1 MAGASIDAIGVINQ
15 IKDNLTD
22 RYDNGFPVLKEI
34 IQNADDAGANRLTIG
49 WSKGFEDAE
58 NELLNA
64 PAIFF
69 VNDAPLEEEHRDAIL
84 SIAQS
89 SKAASKSS
97 VGKFGL
103 GMKSLFH
110 LGEAFFF
117 MSEQWQHQDWAA
129 DVFNPWDKYRPT
141 WNDFSFSDKER
152 IEHRLAS
159 LLGDN
164 NKSWFVVWVP
174 LRTQAL
180 VESKGN
186 KMIINNVSDGHS
198 LPDFFA
204 EQHLAEKT
212 SEILPQLKTLSDIGF
227 YKESQVGTFENI
239 THIALTSDSSRSSFN
254 GGEKLS
260 NGEVTSIFNG
270 KIRATSPNQSRL
282 LEYAGC
288 EKIIAD
294 PRLKKLKTEEM
305 GWPKSY
311 QYDRSAQE
319 PVEALDKAEQ
329 HAAVTFSRFKTS
341 GQAYLRAN
349 WAVFLPLSDTDELVA
364 VPIEGDYDYNLY
376 LHGYFFVDAGRKGL
390 HGHEQLGTSVLLDD
404 VKNDEKRLR
413 QVWNVILASE
423 GTFNLVLLALSEI
436 CEKLRL
442 PHQTKTVLTKAL
454 YDLLVEKYRKEVSK
468 NANWIINVDDKG
480 PSWALLDKNVQ
491 CLPIPRPENS
501 DYSRIWLTLP
511 DLTKLLDKKA
521 LYEATGKEFLT
532 EKNQRESWNI
542 TLLKEALGRSV
553 VSAFY
558 KSINIEYLLQ
568 FLLLAKEHCMVQEF
582 DDLMIPLFRE
592 ALSTHNLAEL
602 SLNKSLNTQVFD
614 LVSARK
620 TVVLPIDKDDQSIWE
635 LVCNI
640 IPEKLL
646 LPRFL
651 SAHNKPI
658 HDNVTEEDLLALLTL
673 VDSYINKQ
681 GERLSSDES
690 SACERLITFVIDC
703 VNASDAIQNSDF
715 YQKSGHLK
723 LLKVESLGSQQS
735 TKYRSLNELI
745 VLKEKYQLFLRG
757 GERNF
762 GKGLGKELVAVVP
775 GLELCFISKDL
786 EIGGLYEGLTA
797 CSESACLRL
806 LSTYPNLGSNSARLA
821 LTKVFSAEFSTDE
834 EKRGFRYL
842 IHGSKEDDLRQ
853 TLWKPNRATNPVWMK
868 IWRMCQPEDFPGW
881 CELAEEFSN
890 ALTNQYEHFA
900 GVKEQFYKD
909 IISEYRAILPECNF
923 DNFDDWEV
931 EQLLADIGSQ
941 GDERLWKALPVH
953 RTAYDTRVAIT
964 TQCLME
970 GSATVPSE
978 WDVHL
983 IQHSAIAE
991 VAACQH
997 KWVNHGQPK
1006 ELIEIALSQATP
1018 AQYAS
1023 FILEQLAVTKD
1034 TNEGI
1039 EHELKDKL
1047 DNTKWLRLASGA
1059 EVSPE
1064 AILSFS
1070 TNELPES
1077 AKLCEL
1083 KESNIYMFSQLDGNM
1098 FENDQA
1104 RGFLR
1109 EWVAKSSNS
1118 VCSCLLAEAAKH
1130 KGYLVGKF
1138 SNISA
1143 QVLEQ
1148 ISGIPPLMQLSAGWG
1163 LLVELYQSQHL
1174 SVNENKQAMLCKETE
1189 PQSLWWA
1196 LERIADDDIHGQS
1209 KELRKAF
1216 LEALCNTEGGV
1227 DYLPKLRF
1235 RNENGSYVFGNT
1247 LVSNVSQV
1255 VADNLISPQE
1265 YAVIESYCSKSA
1277 LTNGNTSKIIELV
1290 GDNAPVLSDYF
1301 DDWEGMVPPDAIAT
1315 FMALFAKSPD
1325 VEKLVSNYLRQST
1338 LESIKQ
1344 VYEEKWYS
1352 GKGRR
1357 GEFSHYP
1364 YSSLYKSVDFELAIC
1379 AENAAY
1385 MTSIFGERIQ
1395 VKLQKTPDS
1404 LLVHQANKTKTKR
1417 VELRRVDTKNVSKD
1431 QLLRMLA
1438 KAVET
1443 IFTDVFGA
1451 ECIRFESDFLKRF
1464 GASEQVDIQIT
1475 RQIVLENVVP
1485 LLERLQVREEGLC
1498 DLRSD
1503 YKREQRVLASS
1514 DPSVLQDRSRLNSV
1528 LTKIKETLENNEKVQ
1543 SLVLESVRKEMSKHF
1558 QYSPFSV
1565 PFELFQNADDAL
1577 CELIEMQGDSTNVLT
1592 RFDVVSGSDGT
1603 LNFYHWGREVNY
1615 CKSSYVAGKNQFDRD
1630 LEKMVSLNVSD
1641 KSDGKTG
1648 KFGLG
1653 FKSSLLLTDIPRL
1666 VSGDICA
1673 EIHAG
1678 VLPSVPS
1685 KPVMTELN
1693 QNVEDHKIGN
1703 RKPTLIQLP
1712 ECNKKRADLKLVL
1725 GRFKSNAGILT
1736 VFSRQIREIN
1746 IDEQRFGWSGQALH
1760 HIPEVLVGE
1769 VKLPTNTSEE
1779 SNVILRSNRV
1789 LVINT
1794 ESGQFLFA
1802 LDSNGVV
1809 SLSNRKNL
1817 SSFWVLNPIDEDLK
1831 LGFCIN
1837 APFAVD
1843 IGRSQ
1848 LAVDNGDNIDLS
1860 SSLGKALSAV
1870 LVKMF
1875 AASSNNWNEF
1885 AEEVG
1890 LGQSSTFI
1898 KFWASLWDVI
1908 TAHWPARLGE
1918 TNSKAELIKQMFT
1931 VEDGLLAFY
1940 QRCAALPRNLGVKE
1954 DSLVQLKNV
1963 DTGANKPLTKAFNTL
1978 GNHPILQRLYKDQ
1991 QLVGHDT
1998 FEFLKSIDFRPNN
2011 GALTKLELIDLIGQD
2026 FPHNEVNHD
2035 RASFYGRLFGKN
2047 FEKLMSNFEMTVTEK
2062 KVLEERFSEL
2072 KFLNKTGV
2080 YVTASKLIVEGSP
2093 ERDLLSKFAP
2103 DSAKLSE
2110 KYDQASMDLVSFI
2123 RRDVSYDIH
2132 SWAKQIRSE
2141 ESNRGGKQEGL
2152 CSFLVEG
2159 GYLASSLL
2167 RKLQTD
2173 HPAFL
2178 TKGRFD
2184 PSVLTEKWR
2193 WSSSKASAFISIWI
2207 DTEEDKARH
2216 VRQAQKEFIPNVT
2229 NGEQILENITNWWNQ
2244 CRNQSLINYDKQLY
2258 AQPMPWKAMTEDF
2271 ELETLDARKGW
2282 LKLFYLGS
2290 CQTIGFSND
2299 TANRNVVSW
2308 FEENGWWDKLAVANG
2323 PSPEV
2328 WKELMEE
2335 YLQTAR
2341 VDERYRIWIQVLPL
2355 YRFATKLKD
2364 YVALFM
2370 NASFIEN
2377 LDDLL
2382 KPNSSNKLS
2391 GSGIQV
2397 SELKGTLGIGI
2408 NFILRELQRHQ
2419 VLEREYCE
2427 DIQKY
2432 AFVLPA
2438 RLRKLLKKMGAGLSL
2453 DAEPGNSE
2461 LAYGYLASSLNSET
2475 HPLLRD
2481 FDIPFRVLLDDKQAF
2496 ERCFNFALEEQFEEV
2511 YG

>member
-22 RYDNGFPVLKEI
+22 RYEDGFPVLKEI
-34 IQNADDAGANRLTIG
+34 IQNADDAGASELTIG
-49 WSKGFEDAE
+49 WSKGFSNAE

-64 PAIFF
+64 PALFF
-69 VNDAPLEEEHRDAIL
+69 INDAPLEEEHRDAIL

-89 SKAASKSS
+89 SKATSKAS

-110 LGEAFFF
+110 MGEAFFF
-117 MSEQWQHQDWAA
+117 MSDQWQTEQWAS
-129 DVFNPWDKYRPT
+129 DVFNPWDKYRDA
-141 WNDFSFSDKER
+141 WNEFGENDKNLIATKLKDFLCADKP
-152 IEHRLAS
+152 
-159 LLGDN
+159 
-164 NKSWFVVWVP
+164 WFIVWVP
-174 LRTQAL
+174 LRTKAL
-180 VESKGN
+180 AKAHN
-186 KMIINNVSDGHS
+186 NYIIINNFSGDEK
-198 LPDFFA
+198 LPSFFNQA
-204 EQHLAEKT
+204 HLSEKT
-212 SEILPQLKTLSDIGF
+212 SEILPQLKNLTDIGF
-227 YKESQVGTFENI
+227 FCESEKDGFEEVTAIQLNEG
-239 THIALTSDSSRSSFN
+239 SSRSYFSGEALLRN
-254 GGEKLS
+254 GDAYATFS
-260 NGEVTSIFNG
+260 G
-270 KIRATSPNQSRL
+270 KIYSSSDEGRCAL
-282 LEYAGC
+282 DYAGC
-288 EKIIAD
+288 ERIIFD
-294 PRLKKLKTEEM
+294 ERLNKLKTEDM

-311 QYDRSAQE
+311 QFDKKANL
-319 PVEALDKAEQ
+319 PIEALDKAEQ
-329 HAAVTFSRFKTS
+329 HASVTFSRFKTQ

-349 WAVFLPLSDTDELVA
+349 WAVFLPLNQTKELVA
-364 VPIEGDYDYNLY
+364 VPIEGEYDFNLY

-390 HGHEQLGTSVLLDD
+390 HGHDNLGFPTSLEH
-404 VKNDEKRLR
+404 VKNDEKKLR
-413 QVWNVILASE
+413 EVWNVILASE
-423 GTFNLVLLALSEI
+423 GTFNLVLLALNEF
-436 CEKLRL
+436 CAKFRL
-442 PHQTKTVLTKAL
+442 SHQTKTDLTKAL
-454 YDLLVEKYRKEVSK
+454 YDLLIERYRKEVSK
-468 NANWIINVDDKG
+468 SANWIINVDDKG
-480 PSWALLDKNVQ
+480 PAWTLLDKSAQ
-491 CLPIPRPENS
+491 CLPIPNPENG
-501 DYSRIWLTLP
+501 DYSRIWSTLP
-511 DLTKLLDKKA
+511 GLSKLLDNKA

-532 EKNQRESWNI
+532 EQNQRDSWNI
-542 TLLKEALGRSV
+542 TLLEDALGSGV
-553 VSAFY
+553 VNAFNR
-558 KSINIEYLLQ
+558 SINIEYLLQ
-568 FLLLAKEHCMVQEF
+568 FLLLAKEQCAAEEF
-582 DDLMIPLFRE
+582 DNLIIPQFRE
-592 ALSTHNLAEL
+592 VLSTHKLAEL
-602 SLNKSLNTQVFD
+602 SLNKSLSTQVFE
-614 LVSARK
+614 LVSAHK

-635 LVCNI
+635 LVCEI
-640 IPEKLL
+640 IPAKLL

-651 SAHNKPI
+651 SALNKPTYN
-658 HDNVTEEDLLALLTL
+658 NVTEEELFALLTL
-673 VDSYINKQ
+673 VDGYINKQ

-690 SACERLITFVIDC
+690 SACERLITFVIGC
-703 VNASDAIQNSDF
+703 VNTNGSIKRDAF
-715 YQKSGHLK
+715 YQKCSHLK
-723 LLKVESLGSQQS
+723 LLKVEVLGSQQS
-735 TKYRSLNELI
+735 TKYRSLNELL
-745 VLKEKYQLFLRG
+745 VLKAKHQLFLRQ
-757 GERNF
+757 GERL
-762 GKGLGKELVAVVP
+762 GIALGKELNAVVP
-775 GLELCFISKDL
+775 GLELCFIGKEL
-786 EIGGLYEGLTA
+786 EIPGLYDDLTE

-806 LSTYPNLGSNSARLA
+806 LSKSPELGSKSARLA
-821 LTKVFSAEFSTDE
+821 LTKVFSAEFSSDE
-834 EKRGFRYL
+834 EKKGLRYL
-842 IHGSKEDDLRQ
+842 LHGSKEDDLSQ
-853 TLWKPNRATNPVWMK
+853 TLWKPNRATKPVWMK
-868 IWRMCQPEDFPGW
+868 IWRKCQSTDFPEW
-881 CELAEEFSN
+881 SELDEEFSS
-890 ALTNQYEHFA
+890 ALRNQHECFI
-900 GVKEQFYKD
+900 GVKEQSYKD

-923 DNFDDWEV
+923 DDVEDWEV
-931 EQLLADIGSQ
+931 EQLLADIGSE
-941 GDERLWKALPVH
+941 GEKNLWKALPVH
-953 RTAYDTRVAIT
+953 GTTHNTRVAIT
-964 TQCLME
+964 TKCLME
-970 GSATVPSE
+970 GSATVPND

-983 IQHSAIAE
+983 IKQSATGE

-1018 AQYAS
+1018 ARYAS
-1023 FILEQLAVTKD
+1023 FILEQLVVIKGA
-1034 TNEGI
+1034 NEGI

-1047 DNTKWLRLASGA
+1047 DTTKWLRLASGA

-1064 AILSFS
+1064 AILAFS
-1070 TNELPES
+1070 ANELPES

-1109 EWVAKSSNS
+1109 EWVAKSNNS
-1118 VCSCLLAEAAKH
+1118 VCSRLLAEAAKQ
-1130 KGYLVGKF
+1130 KVYLVGKF

-1143 QVLEQ
+1143 QVLDQ
-1148 ISGIPPLMQLSAGWG
+1148 ISGIPLLMQLSAGWG
-1163 LLVELYQSQHL
+1163 LLVELYQSQYL

-1196 LERIADDDIHGQS
+1196 LERIADDENHGKS

-1235 RNENGSYVFGNT
+1235 RNENGSYVPGNT
-1247 LVSNVSQV
+1247 LVSNVAQV

-1265 YAVIESYCSKSA
+1265 YAVIESYCSKST
-1277 LTNGNTSKIIELV
+1277 LSNGRTSKIIELA
-1290 GDNAPVLSDYF
+1290 GDNAPVLRDYF
-1301 DDWEGMVPPDAIAT
+1301 DDWERIVPPDAIAT

-1325 VEKLVSNYLRQST
+1325 VEKLASNYLRQST
-1338 LESIKQ
+1338 LESIKLG
-1344 VYEEKWYS
+1344 YEEKWNS

-1404 LLVHQANKTKTKR
+1404 LLVHQANKAKTKR
-1417 VELRRVDTKNVSKD
+1417 IELRRIDTKNEPKD
-1431 QLLRMLA
+1431 RLLSMLA

-1464 GASEQVDIQIT
+1464 GASEQADIQIT

-1558 QYSPFSV
+1558 QYSSFSV

-1577 CELIEMQGDSTNVLT
+1577 CELIEMQGDSTDVLT

-1653 FKSSLLLTDIPRL
+1653 FKSSLLLTDSPRL

-1693 QNVEDHKIGN
+1693 QNVDEYKIGN

-1712 ECNKKRADLKLVL
+1712 KCDKKRADLKLVL

-1954 DSLVQLKNV
+1954 DPLIQLNNV
-1963 DTGANKPLTKAFNTL
+1963 ETGANKSLTKAFNTL
-1978 GNHPILQRLYKDQ
+1978 GNHPILQRLYKGQ

-2011 GALTKLELIDLIGQD
+2011 GALVKLELIDLIGQD

-2062 KVLEERFSEL
+2062 KVLEERFSDL

-2123 RRDVSYDIH
+2123 RRDASYDIH

-2141 ESNRGGKQEGL
+2141 ESNKGGKQEGL

-2184 PSVLTEKWR
+2184 PSVLTEKWQ

-2229 NGEQILENITNWWNQ
+2229 NSSQTLENVAIWWNE
-2244 CRNQSLINYDKQLY
+2244 NSVESLREYDKMLY
-2258 AQPMPWKAMTEDF
+2258 SFNMPWQLMADDYT
-2271 ELETLDARKGW
+2271 LEQVETRKGW
-2282 LKLFYLGS
+2282 LKLFYLGC
-2290 CQTIGFSND
+2290 CQTLGFNSD
-2299 TANRNVVSW
+2299 VANRNVVAL
-2308 FEENGWWDKLAVANG
+2308 FEQNGWWDLLAQKGG
-2323 PSPEV
+2323 PESGV
-2328 WKELMEE
+2328 WETIMAE
-2335 YLQTAR
+2335 YLETAL
-2341 VDERYRIWIQVLPL
+2341 VNERYRIWIQILPL
-2355 YRFATKLKD
+2355 FRFATKLSD
-2364 YVALFM
+2364 YVVLFRDADRIDEL
-2370 NASFIEN
+2370 NDI
-2377 LDDLL
+2377 L
-2382 KPNSSNKLS
+2382 KANSSSKLS
-2391 GSGIQV
+2391 GTGIEV
-2397 SELKGTLGIGI
+2397 TELRGTLGIGI
-2408 NFILRELQRHQ
+2408 NFILRELLRHQ
-2419 VLEREYCE
+2419 VLESDAHDR
-2427 DIQKY
+2427 IGKY
-2432 AFVLPA
+2432 AFVLPQ
-2438 RLRKLLKKMGAGLSL
+2438 RLRHVFNKIGVGLSNEAKP
-2453 DAEPGNSE
+2453 D
-2461 LAYGYLASSLNSET
+2461 NSET
-2475 HPLLRD
+2475 LYHYLTDKIDEKQRHLLMD
-2481 FDIPFRVLLDDKQAF
+2481 YDIPFRVLLKDSQAF
-2496 ERCFNFALEEQFEEV
+2496 SRCFNYELEEQFEEV

>member
-22 RYDNGFPVLKEI
+22 RYEDGFPVLKEI
-34 IQNADDAGANRLTIG
+34 IQNADDAGANELTIG
-49 WSKGFEDAE
+49 WSKGFCNAE

-64 PAIFF
+64 PALFF
-69 VNDAPLEEEHRDAIL
+69 INDAPLAEEHRDAIL

-89 SKAASKSS
+89 SKATSKAS

-110 LGEAFFF
+110 MGEAFFF
-117 MSEQWQHQDWAA
+117 MSDQWRIEHWAS
-129 DVFNPWDKYRPT
+129 DVFNPWDKYRDA
-141 WNDFSFSDKER
+141 WNEFGENDKCQ
-152 IEHRLAS
+152 IATKLKGFLS
-159 LLGDN
+159 TD
-164 NKSWFVVWVP
+164 KPWFVVWVP
-174 LRTQAL
+174 LRTKAL
-180 VESKGN
+180 AKAHN
-186 KMIINNVSDGHS
+186 NYIIINNFSGDEK
-198 LPDFFA
+198 LPSFFNQA
-204 EQHLAEKT
+204 HLSEKT
-212 SEILPQLKTLSDIGF
+212 SEILPQLKNLKDIGF
-227 YKESQVGTFENI
+227 FCESDKGVFDEV
-239 THIALTSDSSRSSFN
+239 TSIQLHEDSSRSSFCGEPRLNN
-254 GGEKLS
+254 GDS
-260 NGEVTSIFNG
+260 FAVFSG
-270 KIRATSPNQSRL
+270 KIYSNSNEERCAL
-282 LEYAGC
+282 DYAGC
-288 EKIIAD
+288 ERVIFD
-294 PRLKKLKTEEM
+294 ERLNQLKDENM

-311 QYDRSAQE
+311 QFDKKANL

-329 HAAVTFSRFKTS
+329 HASVTFSRFKTK
-341 GQAYLRAN
+341 GQAYLKAN
-349 WAVFLPLSDTDELVA
+349 WAVFLPLSQTKELVA
-364 VPIEGDYDYNLY
+364 VPIEGEYDYNLY

-390 HGHEQLGTSVLLDD
+390 HGHDNLGFSTSLEH
-404 VKNDEKRLR
+404 VKNDEKKLR
-413 QVWNVILASE
+413 EVWNIILASE
-423 GTFNLVLLALSEI
+423 GTFNLVLPALNEF
-436 CEKLRL
+436 CQKLRL
-442 PHQTKTVLTKAL
+442 PHQIKTVLTKAL
-454 YDLLVEKYRKEVSK
+454 YDLLIERYRKEVSK
-468 NANWIINVDDKG
+468 SANWIINIDDKG
-480 PSWALLDKNVQ
+480 AAWSLLDKNAQ

-501 DYSRIWLTLP
+501 DYSRIWSTLP
-511 DLTKLLDKKA
+511 GLSKLLDKKS
-521 LYEATGKEFLT
+521 LYEATGNEFLT
-532 EKNQRESWNI
+532 EQNQRDSWNI
-542 TLLKEALGRSV
+542 TLLEEALGSGV
-553 VSAFY
+553 VNAFY
-558 KSINIEYLLQ
+558 RSINIEYLLQ
-568 FLLLAKEHCMVQEF
+568 FLQLAKEQCTTEDF
-582 DDLMIPLFRE
+582 DNLIIPQFRE
-592 ALSTHNLAEL
+592 VLSTHKLAEL
-602 SLNKSLNTQVFD
+602 SLNKALNTQVFE
-614 LVSARK
+614 LVSAPK

-635 LVCNI
+635 LVCKI
-640 IPEKLL
+640 IPAKLL
-646 LPRFL
+646 LPKFL
-651 SAHNKPI
+651 STHNKPI
-658 HDNVTEEDLLALLTL
+658 HDNVTEEELFALLTL
-673 VDSYINKQ
+673 VDSYIKKQ

-703 VNASDAIQNSDF
+703 VNASEVIQKSDF

-723 LLKVESLGSQQS
+723 LLKVEALGSQQS

-775 GLELCFISKDL
+775 GLELCFISKDF

-797 CSESACLRL
+797 CSEAACLRL

-821 LTKVFSAEFSTDE
+821 LTKVFSAELSTDE

-881 CELAEEFSN
+881 CELDEEFSN
-890 ALTNQYEHFA
+890 ALTNQYEHFI

-909 IISEYRAILPECNF
+909 IISEYRTILPECNF

-953 RTAYDTRVAIT
+953 RTAHNTRVAIT
-964 TQCLME
+964 TKCLME

-997 KWVNHGQPK
+997 KWVNHGLPK
-1006 ELIEIALSQATP
+1006 ELIEIALTQSSP
-1018 AQYAS
+1018 AQYSA
-1023 FILEQLAVTKD
+1023 FILDQLCAIRIA
-1034 TNEGI
+1034 NEGI
-1039 EHELKDKL
+1039 EHELEGKIN
-1047 DNTKWLRLASGA
+1047 NTKWLRLASGT

-1070 TNELPES
+1070 ANELPES
-1077 AKLCEL
+1077 AKFCEL

-1098 FENDQA
+1098 FEHDQA

-1109 EWVAKSSNS
+1109 EWVAKSNSS
-1118 VCSCLLAEAAKH
+1118 VCSCILAEAAQH
-1130 KGYLVGKF
+1130 QSYVVGNF

-1148 ISGIPPLMQLSAGWG
+1148 ISCIPPLMQLSAGWG
-1163 LLVELYQSQHL
+1163 LLVELYQSQYL
-1174 SVNENKQAMLCKETE
+1174 SVNENKQVMLCKETE

-1235 RNENGSYVFGNT
+1235 RNENGSYVSGNT
-1247 LVSNVSQV
+1247 LVSNVAQV

-1277 LTNGNTSKIIELV
+1277 LTNGNTSKIIELA

-1315 FMALFAKSPD
+1315 FIALFAKSGG
-1325 VEKLVSNYLRQST
+1325 VEKLVNNYLRQST

-1344 VYEEKWYS
+1344 GYEEKWNS

-1404 LLVHQANKTKTKR
+1404 LLVHQANKSKTKR
-1417 VELRRVDTKNVSKD
+1417 IELRRVDTKNVSKD

-1451 ECIRFESDFLKRF
+1451 ECIRFESEFLKRF

-1693 QNVEDHKIGN
+1693 QNVDEYKIGN

-1712 ECNKKRADLKLVL
+1712 KCDKKRADLKLVL

-1760 HIPEVLVGE
+1760 NIPEVLVGE

-1789 LVINT
+1789 LIINT

-2244 CRNQSLINYDKQLY
+2244 CRNQSLIDYDKQLY

-2271 ELETLDARKGW
+2271 ELETLEVRKGW

-2290 CQTIGFSND
+2290 CQTLGFNND
-2299 TANRNVVSW
+2299 VANRNVVSW
-2308 FEENGWWDKLAVANG
+2308 FEDKGWWDKLAVANG

-2341 VDERYRIWIQVLPL
+2341 VDERYRVWIQVLPL

-2370 NASFIEN
+2370 NASFIDN

-2438 RLRKLLKKMGAGLSL
+2438 RLRKLLKKMGAGLSF
-2453 DAEPGNSE
+2453 DAEPENSE
-2461 LAYGYLASSLNSET
+2461 RAYDYFVSALNSET
-2475 HPLLRD
+2475 HPLLKD
-2481 FDIPFRVLLDDKQAF
+2481 FDIPFRVLLADKQAF
-2496 ERCFNFALEEQFEEV
+2496 ERCFNFALDEQFEEV